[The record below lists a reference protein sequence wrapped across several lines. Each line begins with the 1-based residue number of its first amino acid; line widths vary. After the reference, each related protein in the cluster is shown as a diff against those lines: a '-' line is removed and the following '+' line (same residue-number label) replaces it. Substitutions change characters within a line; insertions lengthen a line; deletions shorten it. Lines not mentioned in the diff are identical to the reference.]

1 MESERAAYA
10 FLPQTP
16 IKSTDAH
23 LVEFSE
29 AMRAVA
35 KTLRQVAEGKAA
47 AQAEAA
53 EWKRKYEL
61 EKAVKAHRHNTVTK
75 GLIYTL
81 KLQFY
86 YFFIAVTRHKY
97 AKKVVDS

>member
-1 MESERAAYA
+1 MYH
-10 FLPQTP
+10 
-16 IKSTDAH
+16 TDGH
-23 LVEFSE
+23 NMTHNLHVE
-29 AMRAVA
+29 AVA